1 KKALPPKRPKAPQP
15 SAGTAE
21 KKIEPGEL
29 LPAVNENKPSNLQI
43 NKYLAVTS
51 ISLLLTSMGTL
62 FYPPLIL
69 FGVAGLAYP
78 LAGVVKRAYK
88 GLVYEKKVK
97 MEVMGSILFPGMVL
111 TGFFFTSCFA
121 FWMYY
126 LSLKLLLKIED
137 DTRQNL
143 IGIFGDQPRFVW
155 MVKDGVEIEIPF
167 DSLRIGDIVAVQS
180 GGTIPVDGVIT
191 EGSASIDQHVLTG
204 ESQPLEKEP
213 GDPVFALTTVLAGS
227 LRIRVEKSG
236 KDTVVSNIVDMLN
249 KTVDFKSTMQSRGEM
264 ISDFSVIPTLALSAA
279 AYPLTGYVGFF
290 AALNSFIGGDVRLF
304 IPMSTLN
311 FLRLSSKNGILIKD
325 GRALE
330 MLAKADTIVFDK
342 TGTLTLDQPTVSNI
356 YPCNGFQEKD
366 VLYYAASAEQ
376 RQTHPIAKAIL
387 EKTRECGISLSVE
400 MDDSRYEMGR
410 GLRVIMDGSLIRV
423 GSERFMEMEGIEIPP
438 AMKEIIAD
446 SHQSGHSL
454 VLASKDDRILGTIE
468 LQATIRPEI
477 KEIIGQLR
485 NRGKSMVI
493 ITGDHQKPARMLAEE
508 LGIEHCFAEVFPEQ
522 KAMIVERL
530 QDEGKTICYVGD
542 GINDSIAMKKAHV
555 SISLRG
561 ASSIATDTANI
572 IFMNGTL
579 DNLDK
584 LFEMA
589 TEFKINT
596 RNALMLAI
604 IPGVLNIACVF
615 LVHTGIYFALALYY
629 INLPLGLAN
638 SFLPIIEDKKK
649 KDKLKPAPDGKR
661 SLLQSLNPFV

>member
-1 KKALPPKRPKAPQP
+1 
-15 SAGTAE
+15 
-21 KKIEPGEL
+21 
-29 LPAVNENKPSNLQI
+29 
-43 NKYLAVTS
+43 
-51 ISLLLTSMGTL
+51 
-62 FYPPLIL
+62 
-69 FGVAGLAYP
+69 
-78 LAGVVKRAYK
+78 
-88 GLVYEKKVK
+88 
-97 MEVMGSILFPGMVL
+97 
-111 TGFFFTSCFA
+111 
-121 FWMYY
+121 
-126 LSLKLLLKIED
+126 
-137 DTRQNL
+137 
-143 IGIFGDQPRFVW
+143 
-155 MVKDGVEIEIPF
+155 
-167 DSLRIGDIVAVQS
+167 
-180 GGTIPVDGVIT
+180 
-191 EGSASIDQHVLTG
+191 
-204 ESQPLEKEP
+204 
-213 GDPVFALTTVLAGS
+213 
-227 LRIRVEKSG
+227 
-236 KDTVVSNIVDMLN
+236 MLN

-311 FLRLSSKNGILIKD
+311 FLQLSSKNGILIKD

-330 MLAKADTIVFDK
+330 MLAKADTVVFDK
-342 TGTLTLDQPTVSNI
+342 TGTLTQDQPYVSNI
-356 YPCNGFQEKD
+356 YPCNGFTELD
-366 VLYYAASAEQ
+366 VLYHAASAEQ

-387 EKTRECGISLSVE
+387 EKTRECGILLSTE
-400 MDDSRYEMGR
+400 MDDSSYEMGR
-410 GLRVIMDGSLIRV
+410 GLRMTMDGSLIRV
-423 GSERFMEMEGIEIPP
+423 GSERFMEIEGIEIPA

-454 VLASKDDRILGTIE
+454 VLASKDDLVLGTIE

-477 KEIIGQLR
+477 KTIIGQLR
-485 NRGKSMVI
+485 NRGKSLYI

-584 LFEMA
+584 LFQMA
-589 TEFKINT
+589 LEFKINT

-604 IPGVLNIACVF
+604 IPGILNIACVF
-615 LVHTGIYFALALYY
+615 LLHTGIYFAIGLYY
-629 INLPLGLAN
+629 TTLPIGLAN
-638 SFLPIIEDKKK
+638 AFLPLLEDKKK
-649 KDKLKPAPDGKR
+649 EKNKLQPVSAEKSKFFEWVR
-661 SLLQSLNPFV
+661 SVVG